1 MISIRLPFWLRAVAL
16 VCAVIVVTGAGVLG
30 YRWYAHPVTLT
41 LAVGS
46 IDGEGSKAMSALAS
60 QLVSTGASVRLKV
73 VDTGTALEAAKE
85 FAAGNVDLAV
95 VRGDVGDLSQ
105 GQAVVVLTH
114 ATVLIIAPPL
124 RREVKKIPARSVLM
138 DRRTTNARGRSA
150 YFVTM

>member
-1 MISIRLPFWLRAVAL
+1 MISTRLPFWLRAVAL
-16 VCAVIVVTGAGVLG
+16 VGAVIVMTGAGVLG

-73 VDTGTALEAAKE
+73 VDTEAAKE

-150 YFVTM
+150 YLVTM